1 MNAVAPTRTPNVVFL
16 PHADADAWA
25 LAAADD
31 VAHALRDALAARGR
45 AHLLVSGG
53 STPAPV
59 YHLLS
64 LVPLAWQQISIG
76 LVDERWLPPNDP
88 DSNARLAYAT
98 LLQAQAAAA
107 AFTPLVRVG
116 DDLPAALT
124 AANATGVPASDVAVL
139 GMGEDGHIAS
149 LFPGA
154 HDLDAA
160 MVSTDAYATIDAAG
174 CPGAGRWPQRLSAT
188 PATLA
193 RAGTRILLLR
203 GAAKRAVFERA
214 LAGDDARELPVRL
227 LFAPAATPLRV
238 HWTP

>member
-1 MNAVAPTRTPNVVFL
+1 MPAHAPDVVFL

-31 VAHALRDALAARGR
+31 IAHALREALAARER
-45 AHLLVSGG
+45 ARLLVSGG
-53 STPAPV
+53 NTPAPV
-59 YHLLS
+59 YRLLA
-64 LVPLAWQQISIG
+64 LVPLDWPRVDIG

-98 LLQAQAAAA
+98 LLHDRAATA
-107 AFTPLVRVG
+107 AFAPLVHVG
-116 DDLPAALT
+116 DDLPAALA
-124 AANATGVPASDVAVL
+124 AANTAGVAASDVAVL
-139 GMGEDGHIAS
+139 GMGEDGHVAS

-154 HDLDAA
+154 RDLDTALT
-160 MVSTDAYATIDAAG
+160 STDAYVALDATG

-188 PATLA
+188 PATLRRA
-193 RAGTRILLLR
+193 RTRILLLR

-227 LFAPAATPLRV
+227 LFAPTTAPLRV